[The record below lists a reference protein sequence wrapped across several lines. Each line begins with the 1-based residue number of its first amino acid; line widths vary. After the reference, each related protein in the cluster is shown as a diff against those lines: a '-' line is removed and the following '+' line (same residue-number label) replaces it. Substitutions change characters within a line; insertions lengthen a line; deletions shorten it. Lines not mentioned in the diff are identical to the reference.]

1 VGPPAG
7 RLQIAAVAA
16 DRTGL
21 AVGAVLGVDT
31 VPAAHRTPA
40 VERHAEEARR
50 SPAGRVEVHRNPA
63 DPVEVRRIRA
73 GLVEAHQTA
82 AVHIVEA
89 EAGHMAVAAEG
100 GNQVAV
106 RVAAAGTVTAA
117 AEDTVLGDT
126 VPVEADNPAAVL
138 LFGKSSV

>member
-1 VGPPAG
+1 MAPSADH
-7 RLQIAAVAA
+7 LQNAAVAA
-16 DRTGL
+16 GRTAL
-21 AVGAVLGVDT
+21 AVGTVPVVDT
-31 VPAAHRTPA
+31 ALA
-40 VERHAEEARR
+40 VHHIPVAERHGEEVLRTLAE
-50 SPAGRVEVHRNPA
+50 
-63 DPVEVRRIRA
+63 PVEVRRTHA
-73 GLVEAHQTA
+73 GPVEAHYTA

-100 GNQVAV
+100 GNQVVV